1 MIVLDTNVLSA
12 LMRREVDQTVVTWLD
27 LQPSESVWTTAVTVF
42 EIRFGLEL
50 LAPSRRKRQLGDAF
64 SRAVDE
70 DFQGRILPFDHEAAL
85 EAASRAAERRAAGR
99 SVDFRD
105 IEIAGIVSARS
116 RPLCVALP
124 ERKFQGLTDVALVR
138 DAAAA
143 DSRTDGTKQLIRDSE
158 VY

>member
-12 LMRREVDQTVVTWLD
+12 LMRREADQTVVTWLD

-50 LAPSRRKRQLGDAF
+50 LAPSRRKRQLEDAF

-70 DFQGRILPFDHEAAL
+70 DFQGRILPFDNEAAR
-85 EAASRAAERRAAGR
+85 EAASRAAERRAAGK

-105 IEIAGIVSARS
+105 TEIAGIVSAR
-116 RPLCVALP
+116 RATLAT
-124 ERKFQGLTDVALVR
+124 RNARHFQDLR
-138 DAAAA
+138 
-143 DSRTDGTKQLIRDSE
+143 IE
-158 VY
+158 VVDPWAPR